1 MIENLRDLIKRLEQF
16 TSDADNP
23 TGDDSPVVVV
33 VEREEEA
40 KENLDDLAI
49 SSIERDDD
57 GVITIYC
64 S

>member
-1 MIENLRDLIKRLEQF
+1 MKKRKSNMITTLRDLIKRLEQF

-33 VEREEEA
+33 SDEDRSIQ
-40 KENLDDLAI
+40 N
-49 SSIERDDD
+49 IERDLD

>member
-1 MIENLRDLIKRLEQF
+1 MKKRKSNMITNLRDLIKRLEQF
-16 TSDADNP
+16 TSDEHNP

-33 VEREEEA
+33 SDEDRSIQ
-40 KENLDDLAI
+40 N
-49 SSIERDDD
+49 IERDLD